1 MRLPGGALLI
11 LILLAGCGTRYA
23 LDMTSVTV
31 PALRMTDA
39 IVATRGTRLEF
50 EYAPEHARRVGV
62 HPPGHEGAFI
72 IQTLDRKQTYK
83 LTGVDGIA
91 LLPDRTTVEAGATL
105 KFSLTFEAIPDDL
118 WEFHV
123 GEGEYDADAGESSW
137 QFLKVSLR

>member
-1 MRLPGGALLI
+1 MRLSGCAV
-11 LILLAGCGTRYA
+11 LILLLGCGTRYA
-23 LDMTSVTV
+23 LDKASMSV
-31 PALRMTDA
+31 PALRLTDA
-39 IVATRGTRLEF
+39 IVAKRGTRLKF
-50 EYAPEHARRVGV
+50 EYAPEQARQVAV
-62 HPPGHEGAFI
+62 HPPGHDGAFI

-105 KFSLTFEAIPDDL
+105 KFSLTFEPIPDDM

-123 GEGEYDADAGESSW
+123 GEGKYDAAAGESTW